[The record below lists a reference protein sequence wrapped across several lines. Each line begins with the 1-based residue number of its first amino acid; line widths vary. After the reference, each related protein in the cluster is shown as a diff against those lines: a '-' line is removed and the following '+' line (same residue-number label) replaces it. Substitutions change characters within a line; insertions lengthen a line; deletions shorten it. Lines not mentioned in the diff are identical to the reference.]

1 MKLLIP
7 ESQLEVII
15 NHIKKTNSPKKEVL
29 EEGWKDI
36 VLGTAMLMGI
46 GLSGANAQTA
56 KNALDTADIIQKI
69 EKTLEGPEIEKV
81 AATLEKAGLK
91 DAMTKI
97 QNNAETVKQNL
108 EDAGKKKGLKLDV
121 QIYNTSSKSSVKTK
135 VGQGYAVSDVKVTR
149 DTVWTPKNVI
159 QVANSVEL
167 NLDGNSFKPG
177 MFSLDD
183 SVSAELKETI
193 ESILMMGGK
202 ITSIHIE
209 SSTDTEP
216 IGYDTK
222 KALQAANYDA
232 TNKALAEARKDGVY
246 RYLNSI
252 GVDESKVSF
261 ELKPEQGPD
270 VYSKTMT
277 PQERDSARS
286 ETAQYRYVKVIINS
300 VVEPKPQGEELAY
313 EVIERVKYELTK
325 TSVYKGGKIKLHKKG
340 NNKTKKYKCS
350 KVKVDGI
357 ITDCE
362 VFN

>member
-1 MKLLIP
+1 MKLLIA

-15 NHIKKTNSPKKEVL
+15 NHIKKNNTPKKEVL
-29 EEGWKDI
+29 EEGWKEI

-46 GLSGANAQTA
+46 GLSGVNAQTA
-56 KNALDTADIIQKI
+56 KNALGTADIIQKI
-69 EKTLEGPEIEKV
+69 ESTLEGPEIEKV

-167 NLDGNSFKPG
+167 NFDANIFKTASFD
-177 MFSLDD
+177 LDD
-183 SVSAELKETI
+183 SVSTELKETI
-193 ESILMMGGK
+193 ETILMMGGK
-202 ITSIHIE
+202 ITSIQIE

-216 IGYDTK
+216 IKMGNDKLATLRANTIKSLIDSLGVNTK
-222 KALQAANYDA
+222 IDVKTL
-232 TNKALAEARKDGVY
+232 
-246 RYLNSI
+246 
-252 GVDESKVSF
+252 
-261 ELKPEQGPD
+261 PEQGPD